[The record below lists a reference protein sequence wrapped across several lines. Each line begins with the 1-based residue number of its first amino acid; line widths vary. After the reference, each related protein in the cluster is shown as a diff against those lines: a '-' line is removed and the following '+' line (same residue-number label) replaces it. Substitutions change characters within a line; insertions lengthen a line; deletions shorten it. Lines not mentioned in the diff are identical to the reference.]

1 MAKKI
6 RVGILGLGRIGKMHA
21 RNILTMKEFEV
32 VVGVDPFLTEGL
44 EQEMKEIGVPKCS
57 KDPEDV
63 FADPDIDAVVICSIT
78 ETHSDFIIRAAK
90 AGKDIFCEKP
100 IDHNVERILEALRT
114 VRDAGVILQVGFMR
128 RFDRNHGKLQ
138 RMVAEGRIGDVE
150 MLKITSR
157 DPDLPPMNYI
167 RDSGGIYVDMMIH
180 DFDMARFV
188 VGSEVTE
195 VFAAGAALCN
205 PEIEEFGDVDSAVV
219 TLKFENGAI
228 GVIDNSRRS
237 GFGHDQRIEIL
248 GSKGCLMDSN
258 EPESNVVYYHNDG
271 SCGDKLPW
279 HFIERYEGA
288 YFTEL
293 REFVQA
299 VLERR
304 QPAVSGIDGLQSVL
318 IAEAAAKSA
327 KSGKLEKVEKV
338 TV

>member
-1 MAKKI
+1 M
-6 RVGILGLGRIGKMHA
+6 
-21 RNILTMKEFEV
+21 
-32 VVGVDPFLTEGL
+32 P
-44 EQEMKEIGVPKCS
+44 QE
-57 KDPEDV
+57 
-63 FADPDIDAVVICSIT
+63 
-78 ETHSDFIIRAAK
+78 
-90 AGKDIFCEKP
+90 
-100 IDHNVERILEALRT
+100 
-114 VRDAGVILQVGFMR
+114 
-128 RFDRNHGKLQ
+128 
-138 RMVAEGRIGDVE
+138 
-150 MLKITSR
+150 
-157 DPDLPPMNYI
+157 PP
-167 RDSGGIYVDMMIH
+167 
-180 DFDMARFV
+180 
-188 VGSEVTE
+188 
-195 VFAAGAALCN
+195 LCN